1 MNDTDY
7 ILQGGVDLH
16 THAGPD
22 FYDRSVDQIELA
34 QNAQKEKMAAV
45 VLKNH
50 FCPTF
55 FAAQQVAKKVPGIR
69 VFGGLVLNKY
79 VGGLNVDAVDLAVKA
94 GAKIIWM
101 PTLSEANHLVY
112 YGASDFKAQKA
123 KTPLRQEGGGLTIC
137 ENDRLKPEVFEILEV
152 IEDSDAILAT
162 GHISNSE
169 ALVLV
174 REAAALDIKRILVTH
189 PDDRVSAI
197 SEAQQRE
204 LIGHGAILEKC
215 LITTMPGWGNLTIKQ
230 IATSIRNLGA
240 ENCVIVTDFGQAHH
254 EIPTEGLKRFVKG
267 LFENGITRE
276 EIQVMLCEN
285 PCNLLGIDH

>member
-1 MNDTDY
+1 MNDTDHM
-7 ILQGGVDLH
+7 LQGGVDLH
-16 THAGPD
+16 THCGPD
-22 FYDRSVDQIELA
+22 FYARSVDQIELA
-34 QNAQKEKMAAV
+34 ENAKKEKMAAV

-55 FAAQQVAKKVPGIR
+55 FAAQQVAKEVSGIR

-101 PTLSEANHLVY
+101 PTLSEANHIAY

-123 KTPLRQEGGGLTIC
+123 KTPLRQEGSGLTIC
-137 ENDRLKPEVFEILEV
+137 DNGRLKPEVFEILEV
-152 IEDSDAILAT
+152 MAASDAILAT

-169 ALVLV
+169 ALILV
-174 REAAALDIKRILVTH
+174 REAAALGIKRILVTH

-197 SEAQQRE
+197 SEAQQKE
-204 LIGHGAILEKC
+204 LIRHGGILEKC

-230 IATSIRNLGA
+230 FADSIRNLGA
-240 ENCVIVTDFGQAHH
+240 ENCVIVTDFGQANH
-254 EIPTEGLKRFVKG
+254 EIPTQGLKRFVKG
-267 LFENGITRE
+267 LFENGITPQ
-276 EIQVMLCEN
+276 EIRMMLCKN
-285 PCNLLGIDH
+285 PCDLLGI